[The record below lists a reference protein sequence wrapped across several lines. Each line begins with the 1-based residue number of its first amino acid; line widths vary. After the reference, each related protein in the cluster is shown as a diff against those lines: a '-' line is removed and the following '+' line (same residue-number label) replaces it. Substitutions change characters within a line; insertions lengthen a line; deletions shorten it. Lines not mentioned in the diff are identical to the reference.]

1 MDEAKRVALVGVLQN
16 RIGLSPDDVL
26 EVLSQVERKAGVSG
40 GVVPPVAPGEPA
52 PRVLMQPGEAVLPTA
67 QAQALEKAFTI
78 SAPVETRGERGWKS
92 PNLWVSLATLAG
104 MLVQVPLEKRLSA
117 QELLAF
123 AIVAVAYIV
132 MQGLVDIAKVR
143 ANGQG
148 PAA

>member
-16 RIGLSPDDVL
+16 RIGLPPDDVL
-26 EVLSQVERKAGVSG
+26 EVLAQVERKAGTSG
-40 GVVPPVAPGEPA
+40 GVVPPAAPGEPA

-67 QAQALEKAFTI
+67 QAQALEKASTI
-78 SAPVETRGERGWKS
+78 SAPIETRGERGWGS

-104 MLVQVPLEKRLSA
+104 MLAQVPLEKRLSA
-117 QELLAF
+117 HELIAV
-123 AIVAVAYIV
+123 ACVAVAYIV

-143 ANGQG
+143 ANDQG

>member
-40 GVVPPVAPGEPA
+40 GVVPPAV
-52 PRVLMQPGEAVLPTA
+52 PGEAAPAVLAQPRGSVLPTTQVA
-67 QAQALEKAFTI
+67 ALEKALP
-78 SAPVETRGERGWKS
+78 ALGGERGWKS

-104 MLVQVPLEKRLSA
+104 MLVQVPLDKRLSA

-143 ANGQG
+143 ANDQG